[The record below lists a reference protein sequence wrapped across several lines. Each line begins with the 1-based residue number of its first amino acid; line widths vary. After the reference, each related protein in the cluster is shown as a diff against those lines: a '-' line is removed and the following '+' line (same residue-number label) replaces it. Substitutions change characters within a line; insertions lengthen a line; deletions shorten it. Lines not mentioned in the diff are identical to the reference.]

1 MIPALV
7 SLKNLIK
14 TKSYNIDYPLFRL
27 HYQATVCALLAFCL
41 IITAKIL
48 FGDTID
54 CKSRVSGT
62 SDFWDNMC
70 YAQGTY
76 TMYAIDRN
84 DYKAIQE
91 PALSIKDIPQ
101 SSEPLED
108 GRGFIATFAGTMHDL
123 LFGKDPE
130 AQIEELRKMVE
141 PTSIGNITAA
151 KELINYTRVEKAF
164 PFDILAGT
172 EAGKYLKYN
181 FRLVH
186 RLLKKSDENEL
197 FSPSIKYIYS
207 GIMVPKAYG
216 DIHSTTYW
224 HRYYQY
230 IPIILF
236 LQAVLFYFP
245 HYMWKIW
252 ENGIVSS
259 ICKQLHDNRF
269 SASEY
274 IDCNYHLIEYL
285 QNCFTLNRALV
296 FKYYLCHVLLFINL
310 IVQIIM
316 LNAVFNNQFVTYG
329 MDVFHYLFID
339 HDIYGL
345 RGVNHNIYDI
355 NSPMDFVFP
364 KVTGC
369 TLQTLSQAGK
379 TPDVFQFL
387 CALPLNI
394 LHDKFFLLLW
404 FWFLILAVLTVFQII
419 FDAIYTTMPCVRSY
433 LFRRRY
439 GTCTTSSLPELF
451 LLDLIGSNSDKFA
464 FNALLKKLNS
474 KDDWGRNPSES
485 ESLV

>member
-54 CKSRVSGT
+54 CKSRAESG
-62 SDFWDNMC
+62 SSEFWDNMC
-70 YAQGTY
+70 YSQGTY
-76 TMYAIDRN
+76 TMYAIDRD
-84 DYKAIQE
+84 DYMAIQQ
-91 PALSIKDIPQ
+91 PPVTSIEKASP
-101 SSEPLED
+101 EEEK
-108 GRGFIATFAGTMHDL
+108 GVGAEIAGAFYTFFYGN
-123 LFGKDPE
+123 DPE
-130 AQIEELRKMVE
+130 ETVEDLRNKLLSANPKE
-141 PTSIGNITAA
+141 NITQ
-151 KELINYTRVEKAF
+151 INLTKVERPF
-164 PFDILAGT
+164 PLDILSGT
-172 EAGKYLKYN
+172 EAGNYLKYN

-186 RLLKKSDENEL
+186 RSLKNSAQRKEI
-197 FSPSIKYIYS
+197 FSPSIRYMYS

-216 DIHSTTYW
+216 DIQSTTYW

-245 HYMWKIW
+245 HYLWKIW

-269 SASEY
+269 TANEY
-274 IDCNYHLIEYL
+274 IDCNYHLIDYL
-285 QNCFTLNRALV
+285 HNCFTLNKTLV
-296 FKYYLCHVLLFINL
+296 YKYFLCHVLLFINL
-310 IVQIIM
+310 IVQIIS
-316 LNAVFNNQFVTYG
+316 LNAIFNNQFITYG
-329 MDVFHYLFID
+329 LDVFHYLFID
-339 HDIYGL
+339 EDIYGL
-345 RGVNHNIYDI
+345 RASNGDNYDI
-355 NSPMDFVFP
+355 NDPKDFVFP
-364 KVTGC
+364 KVTAC
-369 TLQTLSQAGK
+369 TLQVLSQAGGS
-379 TPDVFQFL
+379 PNNLQFL

-404 FWFLILAVLTVFQII
+404 FWFLLLGALTVIQII
-419 FDAIYTTMPCVRSY
+419 SDAIYTTLPFVRRY
-433 LFRRRY
+433 LFKRRF
-439 GTCTTSSLPELF
+439 GSCTTSSLSELF

-464 FNALLKKLNS
+464 FNALLRRLNT
-474 KDDWGRNPSES
+474 KDNWGEVGLEG